1 MAGFTGHRANVETM
15 NQKIYN
21 VMFLCADNA
30 ARSQMAEALLNTAGT
45 GRFRAFSA
53 GSQPAGE
60 INPFALEQIRLAGYA
75 PAGLHSK
82 SWSEFSAPGAPE
94 MDFVITVCDTSGGE
108 AAPRWPGQPVSANWN
123 FRDPA
128 AAKGSDREIRA
139 EFLAV
144 CREIRARVEIFR
156 NLPGDALDEMALQR
170 KIARIA
176 GVDAVKA

>member
-1 MAGFTGHRANVETM
+1 M
-15 NQKIYN
+15 NDKTYN
-21 VMFLCADNA
+21 VMFLCTENS
-30 ARSQMAEALLNTAGT
+30 ARSQIAEALLNTAGA

-60 INPFALEQIRLAGYA
+60 VNPFALEQIRLIGYT
-75 PAGLHSK
+75 PEDLRSK

-94 MDFVITVCDTSGGE
+94 MDFVITVSNSDGGE
-108 AAPRWPGQPVSANWN
+108 TSPRWPGQPVTANWN

-128 AAKGSDREIRA
+128 ATQGSDREVRN
-139 EFLAV
+139 EFSAI

-156 NLPGDALDEMALQR
+156 NLPSDALDEMALQR

-176 GVDAVKA
+176 GVMN

>member
-1 MAGFTGHRANVETM
+1 M

-21 VMFLCADNA
+21 VIFLCTENST
-30 ARSQMAEALLNTAGT
+30 RSQLAEALLNTAGA

-53 GSQPAGE
+53 GAQAAGE
-60 INPFALEQIRLAGYA
+60 INPFALEQIRLVGYE
-75 PAGLHSK
+75 PADLRSK
-82 SWSEFSAPGAPE
+82 SWNEFSGPGAPE
-94 MDFVITVCDTSGGE
+94 MDFVITVCDTDGGE

-128 AAKGSDREIRA
+128 ATKGPEREIRA
-139 EFLAV
+139 EFSAI

-156 NLPGDALDEMALQR
+156 NLPADALDEMALQR

-176 GVDAVKA
+176 GVMN